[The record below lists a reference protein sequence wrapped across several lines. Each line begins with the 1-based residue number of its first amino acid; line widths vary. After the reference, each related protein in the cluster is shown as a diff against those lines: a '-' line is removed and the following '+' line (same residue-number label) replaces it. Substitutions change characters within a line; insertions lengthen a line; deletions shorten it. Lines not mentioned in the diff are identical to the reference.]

1 MENKEPTDE
10 QVILSRK
17 LAEMGVNIK
26 TRTDSFLVGETVKVK
41 IGDRCYITKTDKW
54 VIVPDLTWCLE
65 WLRIN
70 GNSPE
75 VAAVPGSESMWT
87 CRYRIA
93 FRKKSCVY
101 SDPLTAALRAM
112 VDINTSID
120 K

>member
-1 MENKEPTDE
+1 MENKQPTDE
-10 QVILSRK
+10 QMLLSKK
-17 LAEMGVNIK
+17 LIEMGVKIE
-26 TRTDSFLVGETVKVK
+26 THSDFFLAGETAKAK
-41 IGDRCYITKTDKW
+41 IGDRCYITKIDKW

-75 VAAVPGSESMWT
+75 LVAIPGSEGMWT
-87 CRYRIA
+87 CRYRIE
-93 FRKKSCVY
+93 FRKKSSVC

-112 VDINTSID
+112 VDINSID

>member
-1 MENKEPTDE
+1 MGHKQPTDE
-10 QVILSRK
+10 QVLLSRK
-17 LAEMGVNIK
+17 LVEMGVEIE
-26 TRTDSFLVGETVKVK
+26 TRSDFFLAGETAEIK
-41 IGDRCYITKTDKW
+41 IGDRYYITKIDKW